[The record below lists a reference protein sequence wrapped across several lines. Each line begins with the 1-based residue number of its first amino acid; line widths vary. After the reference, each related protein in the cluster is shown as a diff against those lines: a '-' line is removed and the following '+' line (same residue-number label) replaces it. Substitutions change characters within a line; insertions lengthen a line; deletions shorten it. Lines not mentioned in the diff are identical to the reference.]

1 MKGRVGSLMTCTLI
15 LVTVKSYP
23 GQKVFNFTQDDLDED
38 DMMMLDTWSQLFIWV
53 GENANKEEKEQ
64 SAVIAYEYLIKHPSG
79 NTWETWSKNVTHRFP
94 FRLGRD
100 PKTNIIIIKQGREP
114 PIFTGWFGSWDP
126 HMWANGKSYDEI
138 RAEMGEDDLFK
149 AIELSKISKSTPEV
163 VEGR

>member
-1 MKGRVGSLMTCTLI
+1 
-15 LVTVKSYP
+15 
-23 GQKVFNFTQDDLDED
+23 
-38 DMMMLDTWSQLFIWV
+38 MMLDTWSQLFIWI

-79 NTWETWSKNVTHRFP
+79 NICDNDSSNNITPLRS
-94 FRLGRD
+94 GRD

-149 AIELSKISKSTPEV
+149 SIELSKISKSTPKA
-163 VEGR
+163 VEGSQFTLISS